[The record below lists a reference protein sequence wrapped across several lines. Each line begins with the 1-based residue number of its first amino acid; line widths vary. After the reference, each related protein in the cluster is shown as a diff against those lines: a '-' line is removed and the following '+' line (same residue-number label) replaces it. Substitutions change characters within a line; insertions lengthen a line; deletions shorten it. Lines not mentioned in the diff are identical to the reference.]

1 MHPRCRNPY
10 FGIKISNQFVNRL
23 RTKGVLRPCGP
34 WIADTA
40 QNRMIFCWNRL
51 TYLMQIVLSVNM
63 TIKMTL
69 FSGNATMECVEQP
82 VHQSSWTI
90 IVSKLPRKWFN
101 VMVKILKRFQFFRVN
116 SLTGP
121 LSLSQKSD
129 NLYRKCKKW
138 WEFRTKIHQKWLKN
152 YLKMHNS

>member
-1 MHPRCRNPY
+1 MQILIFILVIRSRQVQANLQNL
-10 FGIKISNQFVNRL
+10 ISNVISWCILDVVTLTSESKLVRCW
-23 RTKGVLRPCGP
+23 TRP
-34 WIADTA
+34 DSDSVK
-40 QNRMIFCWNRL
+40 NKKFSWNDPFL
-51 TYLMQIVLSVNM
+51 
-63 TIKMTL
+63 
-69 FSGNATMECVEQP
+69 GNVTTECAEQP

-90 IVSKLPRKWFN
+90 IVSRLPRKWFN
-101 VMVKILKRFQFFRVN
+101 VMVKILKRFQFFQVN